1 MVPTGPLTPM
11 PKLLASDP
19 GLFHLGP
26 SHLVPLL
33 LVRTGP
39 AVPPLPEASCLCPN
53 SAQALAHGA
62 FYLIGKG
69 LRKQAL
75 VSVAQALG
83 SLRHTSEQLW
93 AGLGL

>member
-33 LVRTGP
+33 LVHTGP
-39 AVPPLPEASCLCPN
+39 AVPPLPKASCLPKL
-53 SAQALAHGA
+53 SSGP
-62 FYLIGKG
+62 GPRG
-69 LRKQAL
+69 LL
-75 VSVAQALG
+75 PD
-83 SLRHTSEQLW
+83 W
-93 AGLGL
+93 